1 VAATKAAVTR
11 MILKGDSTQ
20 RKKGDVQ
27 IQQEID
33 DVKILWELEIV
44 ELKQIVRELLKYL
57 YNSRYAV
64 IQRYRT
70 D

>member
-1 VAATKAAVTR
+1 MAATKAAVTR